1 MNSVAAGPS
10 IGIGEPL
17 PDSRSTAAGP
27 AAAVASPAA
36 SSPLAD
42 SRSAGA
48 GRPSAGTSMSDAGV
62 ADSGVPPPVRSDPAF
77 AGSPAAGSGAAVAN
91 VSDAGVGDGA
101 VPRPL
106 NLPSRKTLLVPGAAL
121 IVALAA
127 AVFGYHWWTVGRFI
141 ESTDDAYVGGDITV
155 IAPKVSGFI
164 SRVAVTDNQQV
175 RAGDI
180 LVELDNRDYVAARAR
195 AVAAVAAQEAAI
207 TNLTATRHLQE
218 AVIAQAQAGINAADA
233 EIERSQEDQV
243 RYRRLE
249 KLSAVSTQESQKA
262 DADYKNAIAA
272 GAKARAAL
280 AAAQRQLDVIDSQSQ
295 QAAAALAQA
304 KADREVADLNLSYTE
319 LRAPMDGTVGNR
331 SARAGA
337 YATIGAQMMSLVP
350 ARGLWVDANFKESQ
364 LAHMRASQP
373 VTVEADVLPG
383 RVFHGHVASLAPATG
398 AVFSVLPAENA
409 TGNFTK
415 IVQRVPVRVILDG
428 DASQLG
434 QLRPGLSVIAAVDMH
449 PPADMRTANQP
460 APTTTRAP
468 SPPATNEIVPAAAA
482 SHPIAMTSNAP
493 APSGSH
499 PTALATNAPAA
510 GAPRSAATTISAPAA
525 GTLRSTAATINAP
538 AAGTLTNARAATVA
552 AN

>member
-1 MNSVAAGPS
+1 MNSV
-10 IGIGEPL
+10 
-17 PDSRSTAAGP
+17 
-27 AAAVASPAA
+27 
-36 SSPLAD
+36 
-42 SRSAGA
+42 
-48 GRPSAGTSMSDAGV
+48 V
-62 ADSGVPPPVRSDPAF
+62 ADP
-77 AGSPAAGSGAAVAN
+77 
-91 VSDAGVGDGA
+91 
-101 VPRPL
+101 VPRPVA
-106 NLPSRKTLLVPGAAL
+106 LPSRKRLLISGAAAIIL
-121 IVALAA
+121 VSVG
-127 AVFGYHWWTVGRFI
+127 VFAYHWWTVGRFI

-175 RAGDI
+175 HAGDV
-180 LVELDNRDYVAARAR
+180 LVELDNRDYVVARAR
-195 AVAAVAAQEAAI
+195 GVAAVAAQEAAI
-207 TNLTATRHLQE
+207 ANLSATRHLQE

-233 EIERSQEDQV
+233 EIERSQEDQI

-262 DADYKNAIAA
+262 DADYKSAIAA
-272 GAKARAAL
+272 GAKTRAAL

-304 KADREVADLNLSYTE
+304 KADRDVADLNLSYTE

-331 SARAGA
+331 SARAGS

-364 LAHMRASQP
+364 LAHMRAGQP

-415 IVQRVPVRVILDG
+415 IVQRVPVRVVLDG

-434 QLRPGLSVIAAVDMH
+434 QLRPGLSVVAEVDFHSPTDIRAASQLSPTGTKPDAAVSGN
-449 PPADMRTANQP
+449 ATAVP
-460 APTTTRAP
+460 AP
-468 SPPATNEIVPAAAA
+468 
-482 SHPIAMTSNAP
+482 
-493 APSGSH
+493 
-499 PTALATNAPAA
+499 
-510 GAPRSAATTISAPAA
+510 
-525 GTLRSTAATINAP
+525 
-538 AAGTLTNARAATVA
+538 TVA